1 MYAAQA
7 EDDGNEADGRLW
19 QQIKKPQKATP
30 TYKPGFG
37 KVGGHLTTL
46 GFSVQC

>member
-19 QQIKKPQKATP
+19 QQIKKAPES
-30 TYKPGFG
+30 YSD
-37 KVGGHLTTL
+37 L
-46 GFSVQC
+46 